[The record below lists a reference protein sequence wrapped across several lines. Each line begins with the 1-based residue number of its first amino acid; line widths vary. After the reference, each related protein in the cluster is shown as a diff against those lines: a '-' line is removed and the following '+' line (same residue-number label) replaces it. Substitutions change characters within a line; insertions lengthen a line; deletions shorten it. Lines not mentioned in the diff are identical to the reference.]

1 MQTVDFQ
8 QKKDILMNDLVQKR
22 QTLHR
27 QLQSSQ
33 EQNTVLSRQADR
45 LGGLAAVGMGW
56 TMAAHEINNLLTPV
70 ANYARLALAN
80 PQDTE
85 LTQKA
90 LNKSILLTERATEI
104 LQRVMLLAGQK
115 DIEKQDVT
123 VKSLVEDVFACI
135 GRDFHKDRIDVDIAI
150 PEDIIIHADGPS
162 VRQVLMNLILN
173 ARQAMI
179 HGGEL
184 RIRSYQTREAVWV
197 EITDTGEGIS
207 PETMKKVF
215 DPFYSTKNEGRNNGI
230 GLAFCR
236 QIIEKHNGLM
246 TVESE
251 VSKGSCFRICLPK
264 SDKS

>member
-1 MQTVDFQ
+1 
-8 QKKDILMNDLVQKR
+8 MNGLVQKR
-22 QTLHR
+22 QALHR
-27 QLQSSQ
+27 QLHNSQ
-33 EQNTVLSRQADR
+33 EQNTVLSRQAER
-45 LGGLAAVGMGW
+45 LGSLAAVGMGW

-70 ANYARLALAN
+70 ANYARLAIAN
-80 PQDTE
+80 PNDNE

-115 DIEKQDVT
+115 DLEKQNVT
-123 VKSLVEDVFACI
+123 VKSLVDDVFACI
-135 GRDFHKDRIDVDIAI
+135 GRDFHKDRIDVEVQI
-150 PEDIIIHADGPS
+150 PDDIIIVADGPS
-162 VRQVLMNLILN
+162 IRQVLMNLILN
-173 ARQAMI
+173 ARQAMLI

-184 RIRSYQTREAVWV
+184 RIRSYQTQEAVWV

-207 PETMKKVF
+207 PEGMKKVF
-215 DPFYSTKNEGRNNGI
+215 DPFYTTKADGPNNGI

-236 QIIEKHNGLM
+236 QIIDKHNGLM

-264 SDKS
+264 SN

>member
-1 MQTVDFQ
+1 MQTLDISA
-8 QKKDILMNDLVQKR
+8 KKGFLMNGLVQKR

-27 QLQSSQ
+27 QLQNSQ
-33 EQNTVLSRQADR
+33 EQNSLLTRQADR
-45 LGGLAAVGMGW
+45 LGSLAAVGMGW

-80 PQDTE
+80 PQDIE

-123 VKSLVEDVFACI
+123 VKSLVEDVFGCI
-135 GRDFHKDRIDVDIAI
+135 GRDLSKDRIDVDVQI
-150 PEDIIIHADGPS
+150 PEDIIIDADGPS
-162 VRQVLMNLILN
+162 IRQVLMNLILN
-173 ARQAMI
+173 ARQAMLV

-184 RIRSYQTREAVWV
+184 RVRSYQTQEAVWI

-207 PETMKKVF
+207 PEAMKKVF
-215 DPFYSTKNEGRNNGI
+215 DPFYTTKAESTNNGI

-236 QIIEKHNGLM
+236 QIINKHNGLM

-251 VSKGSCFRICLPK
+251 VSKGSSFRICLPK
-264 SDKS
+264 K